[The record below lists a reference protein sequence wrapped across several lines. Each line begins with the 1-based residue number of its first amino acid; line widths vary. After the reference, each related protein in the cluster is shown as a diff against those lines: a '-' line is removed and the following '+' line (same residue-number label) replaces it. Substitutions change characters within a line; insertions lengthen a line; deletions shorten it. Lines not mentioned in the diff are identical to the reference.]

1 MRNVMSLF
9 TAVVMLLALNAA
21 NVFATETSGT
31 AAFKLAVVD
40 LQKALQ
46 SVDSGKKAK
55 ASLEKEFNEKKKQLQ
70 AEEDSIKKI
79 TEDFK
84 KQSLALSDEAKSR
97 KQNEIQERLMKYR
110 ELFGKSQFD
119 IQSRERELTE
129 PIIQKLKGIVE
140 EIGAAKSYTMILEKN
155 ENNILFSASK
165 DDLTEEVIK
174 AFNKKHNG

>member
-1 MRNVMSLF
+1 MHNVMSLL
-9 TAVVMLLALNAA
+9 TAAVMVLALNAA
-21 NVFATETSGT
+21 SVLAVETSGT
-31 AAFKLAVVD
+31 ATFKIAVVD

-84 KQSLALSDEAKSR
+84 KQSLALSDEAKAR

-140 EIGAAKSYTMILEKN
+140 EIGNAKNYTMILEKN
-155 ENNILFSASK
+155 ENNILFSSSK

-174 AFNKKHNG
+174 VFNKKHNG